1 MAGPR
6 PGRKTVELVCLACQK
21 KFLREEAEHNRNV
34 RLGRAEL
41 CTSQEDNV
49 GKTVPLTDHRGNV
62 VEVGHTVAFNLSGQ
76 IGMGE
81 VISTR
86 RAVRVDSTT
95 LRPRAE
101 IKVKIS
107 FPRSRKGK
115 IATVKDSKNVLVFW
129 E

>member
-1 MAGPR
+1 
-6 PGRKTVELVCLACQK
+6 
-21 KFLREEAEHNRNV
+21 
-34 RLGRAEL
+34 
-41 CTSQEDNV
+41 V